1 MTDCLMVTPSVTII
15 LFEHIVVTKKI
26 LTGSSDTLFPSIL
39 NSSIF
44 VQFAND
50 AGTADS
56 WLYL

>member
-1 MTDCLMVTPSVTII
+1 MGKEVASDLLFFLFFPSTCPVN
-15 LFEHIVVTKKI
+15 KKI

-50 AGTADS
+50 AGTAES